1 MWYDII
7 RGPAFDLHVNEA
19 ALQHKDVNP
28 LSPNFYT
35 PPHNFGSLKRGRSAI
50 INIIFIKAPII

>member
-35 PPHNFGSLKRGRSAI
+35 PPHNFCKFEEGEKCYT
-50 INIIFIKAPII
+50 